1 MKLNVKTGM
10 TRVEKELERVQENLR
25 AGLLDPFDVE
35 YAARDAEQRMDKLSL
50 VEHERRGGVFTV
62 YARSAKYKGYR
73 EVSTF
78 AVLERGANGQ
88 WFVTHLGRDWVNTS
102 THDFLRVP
110 RADAETVA
118 RRLGRGLGVE
128 L

>member
-1 MKLNVKTGM
+1 MKINVTNDIARIAG
-10 TRVEKELERVQENLR
+10 ELDRVQENLR
-25 AGLLDPFDVE
+25 AGLLTPFDVE
-35 YAARDAEQRMDKLSL
+35 YAAKDAEKRMDMLSL
-50 VEHERRGGVFTV
+50 VEHERRGAVFTT
-62 YARSAKYKGYR
+62 YARAAKYKGYR
-73 EVSTF
+73 EPSTF

-88 WFVTHLGRDWVNTS
+88 WFVTHIGRDWVNDY

-118 RRLGRGLGVE
+118 RRLGRGLGVN